1 MQGVTQD
8 CMYLTLG
15 AVRVTGSLNMHGTIR
30 RQHKTGMDSVQGVI
44 SSMEETGI
52 RTIRLG
58 ATQRFKEAPAA
69 ADESVPGGTTR
80 LAMVEADPAVE
91 TGAPSLDVVLSKCL
105 LTTSDCILFGIID
118 AHATISKHLYHAS
131 CCMQWS
137 SMQTVPSR
145 PS

>member
-1 MQGVTQD
+1 MRQIADAEGSCRESLRTVRD
-8 CMYLTLG
+8 LTLG
-15 AVRVTGSLNMHGTIR
+15 EVTVTGSLNMHVAMH

-44 SSMEETGI
+44 SSMEETGV

-91 TGAPSLDVVLSKCL
+91 TGAPSLDVVLSKCS
-105 LTTSDCILFGIID
+105 TRASDCMLFGII
-118 AHATISKHLYHAS
+118 TFNELI
-131 CCMQWS
+131 
-137 SMQTVPSR
+137 
-145 PS
+145 